1 MWRNRKPA
9 VAFENSDKMSVVEIN
24 NNGALG

>member
-1 MWRNRKPA
+1 MLRNRKPA
-9 VAFENSDKMSVVEIN
+9 VAFENSDKMSVAEIN